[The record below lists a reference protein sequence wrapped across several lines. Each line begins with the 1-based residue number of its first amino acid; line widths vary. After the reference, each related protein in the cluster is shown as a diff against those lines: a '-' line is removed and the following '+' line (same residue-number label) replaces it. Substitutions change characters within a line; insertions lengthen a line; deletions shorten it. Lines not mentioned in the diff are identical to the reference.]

1 MRIVPFAPGPVWLV
15 SLLLL
20 ALLLLPLLA
29 VAPAE
34 AQATDDAVAPA
45 PPPLYAFIDV
55 HAEAAAAG
63 LQLDRPTAAP
73 FTSNTSYSHS
83 RRHKRNR
90 SKRSSSEITSITI
103 GYLDDDFRYIDRD
116 RTLLD
121 DEGAPHYRNASAL
134 STVMFSAQH
143 TSLLLAYGVQSSIPE
158 RSQPA
163 LRTLYVAA
171 EAGENLSLFDDVMH
185 FPLQVYVPVRL
196 LLGYRATTGRPDT
209 PTEDLETLHLANAQ
223 AAAGIGGQFTF
234 PGGLP
239 IVGDNLVGFASVVRG
254 LGGVG
259 DLRRSLDGVRLARSL
274 DVNLEFQV
282 RRLFGGKAG
291 LTIGYTYSTLS
302 WSNQGINSVF
312 DFLDVLV
319 GAADGF
325 QRNSVQ
331 SLFRVGINF

>member
-1 MRIVPFAPGPVWLV
+1 MRSPSYAPGPVWLV
-15 SLLLL
+15 LLLL
-20 ALLLLPLLA
+20 PALLLLPVLTA
-29 VAPAE
+29 APAE
-34 AQATDDAVAPA
+34 AHPADDAVSPA
-45 PPPLYAFIDV
+45 PPPLRAFVDV
-55 HAEAAAAG
+55 QAEAAAAG
-63 LQLDRPTAAP
+63 LQLERPTAALFP
-73 FTSNTSYSHS
+73 SARSPRGRNHQ
-83 RRHKRNR
+83 RRR
-90 SKRSSSEITSITI
+90 SQRSSSEITSITV
-103 GYLDDDFRYIDRD
+103 GYLDDDFRYVDRD
-116 RTLLD
+116 QTLLD
-121 DEGAPHYRNASAL
+121 DEGAPLYRNTSAI

-143 TSLLLAYGVQSSIPE
+143 TSLLLGYGVQSSVPE

-171 EAGENLSLFDDVMH
+171 EAGENLKLFDDVVRL
-185 FPLQVYVPVRL
+185 PLQVYVPVRL
-196 LLGYRATTGRPDT
+196 ILGYRATTGRPDT
-209 PTEDLETLHLANAQ
+209 PTEDLATLHLANAQ
-223 AAAGIGGQFTF
+223 AAAGLGGQFTF
-234 PGGLP
+234 PGKLP
-239 IVGDNLVGFASVVRG
+239 VVGDNLVGFASVVRG

-282 RRLFGGKAG
+282 RRIFGGQAG

-325 QRNSVQ
+325 QHNSVQ

>member
-1 MRIVPFAPGPVWLV
+1 MRSLPWAPGPLWFSALLLPI
-15 SLLLL
+15 LLLL
-20 ALLLLPLLA
+20 ALWA
-29 VAPAE
+29 AAPAE
-34 AQATDDAVAPA
+34 ASATDAQVAPA
-45 PPPLYAFIDV
+45 ARYAFVDIQG
-55 HAEAAAAG
+55 EAAAAG
-63 LQLDRPTAAP
+63 LHLDRPLTPLFASDAP
-73 FTSNTSYSHS
+73 RSHK
-83 RRHKRNR
+83 HKHRRNR
-90 SKRSSSEITSITI
+90 STRPSSEITSITI
-103 GYLDDDFRYIDRD
+103 GYLDDDFRYVDRD
-116 RTLLD
+116 ETLLD
-121 DEGAPHYRNASAL
+121 DEGAPLYRNTSAL

-143 TSLLLAYGVQSSIPE
+143 TSLLIGYGVQRSVPE
-158 RSQPA
+158 RNQPA

-171 EAGENLSLFDDVMH
+171 EAGENLNLFDDVARL
-185 FPLQVYVPVRL
+185 PLQVYVPVRL

-209 PTEDLETLHLANAQ
+209 PTEDLATLHLANAQ

-282 RRLFGGKAG
+282 RRIFGGQAG

>member
-1 MRIVPFAPGPVWLV
+1 MRIIPFAPGLVWLV
-15 SLLLL
+15 SLLL
-20 ALLLLPLLA
+20 ALLLFPLLA

-34 AQATDDAVAPA
+34 AHATDDAVAPA
-45 PPPLYAFIDV
+45 PSPLYAFVDV
-55 HAEAAAAG
+55 QAQAAAAG
-63 LQLDRPTAAP
+63 LQLDRPTAALS
-73 FTSNTSYSHS
+73 TSQAPPD
-83 RRHKRNR
+83 RRHRRGR

-103 GYLDDDFRYIDRD
+103 GYLDDDFRYVDRD

-121 DEGAPHYRNASAL
+121 DEGASLYRNTSAL
-134 STVMFSAQH
+134 SAVMFSAQH
-143 TSLLLAYGVQSSIPE
+143 TSLLLGYGVQNSLPE
-158 RSQPA
+158 REQPA

-171 EAGENLSLFDDVMH
+171 EAGENLSLVDDVMH

-209 PTEDLETLHLANAQ
+209 HTEDLATLHLANAQ

-239 IVGDNLVGFASVVRG
+239 VVGDNLVGFASVVRG

-259 DLRRSLDGVRLARSL
+259 DLRRSLDGARLARSL
-274 DVNLEFQV
+274 DVNLEVQV
-282 RRLFGGKAG
+282 RRIFGGQAG
-291 LTIGYTYSTLS
+291 LTIGYTYRTLS
-302 WSNQGINSVF
+302 WSDQGVRSVF

-325 QRNSVQ
+325 ERNSVQ